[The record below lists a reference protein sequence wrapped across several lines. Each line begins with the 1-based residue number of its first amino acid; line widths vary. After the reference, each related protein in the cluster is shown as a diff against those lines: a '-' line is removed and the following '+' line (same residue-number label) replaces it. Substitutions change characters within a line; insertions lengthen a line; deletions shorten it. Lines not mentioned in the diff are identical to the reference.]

1 MMPWQK
7 DDKGAL
13 VLDADSGNPIFKQDG
28 DGKEY
33 VVDYSAMAGKL
44 QQAAKGE
51 EKYRKE
57 LAELKARME
66 PVKDVADLAGL
77 VAEHAKLAEENK
89 RLLENT
95 DASKIEE
102 SVKRAQTQLEKAW
115 QEKERSWTAQMEA
128 AKAKQ
133 AEAAKT
139 MAELNEKYRDERVRQ
154 LFNESQ
160 VAKEKSNLPPSIL
173 RTLFSKLATIDESGE
188 FCGLDEDGGKMLEVD
203 GKAASFDEWLYQR
216 MEKHPE
222 GKTVLLKGLASTGP
236 GGGGNGGQG
245 AAGGNPFQKGPSWNV
260 TEQNRL
266 AKENPTLAMAYARE
280 AGIKNF
286 SL

>member
-1 MMPWQK
+1 MMPWKK

-13 VLDADSGNPIFKQDG
+13 AVDADSGNPIFKQDG

-51 EKYRKE
+51 ERYRKE
-57 LAELKARME
+57 AAELKARLE
-66 PVKDVADLAGL
+66 PVKDVADLAGY
-77 VAEHAKLAEENK
+77 VAERARLAEENK

-115 QEKERSWTAQMEA
+115 QEKERGWTAQMEA
-128 AKAKQ
+128 AKAQQ
-133 AEAAKT
+133 AEASKQMDA
-139 MAELNEKYRDERVRQ
+139 LNEKYRDERVRQ

-173 RTLFSKLATIDESGE
+173 RTLFSKQAMLDESGE
-188 FCGLDEDGGKMLEVD
+188 FYGLDEEGGKMLGVD

-216 MEKHPE
+216 MERHPE
-222 GKTVLLKGLASTGP
+222 GKTVLLKGLNSTGP
-236 GGGGNGGQG
+236 GGGGNGAQG
-245 AAGGNPFQKGPSWNV
+245 AGGGNPFQKGPSWNV
-260 TEQNRL
+260 TEQNRI
-266 AKENPTLAMAYARE
+266 AKDNPAMAMAYARE